1 MEGGGSRFGA
11 EPEEEEEGGLTKRQ
25 QGERRDLKGLK
36 QRVVVGM
43 SGGVDSSVV
52 AMLLHQQASEGYEV
66 VGVFMRNWDEQDE
79 TGSDVCA
86 ADTDLEDARRVGYH
100 LGIPVETV
108 DFSREYW
115 NQVFE
120 PSLHEF
126 DRCRTPN
133 MDVACNRFIK
143 FDAFREHALGRMSA
157 DFVATGHYAR
167 TAPGPGGDWSRP
179 VLRQAED
186 GNKDQTYFLSG
197 VPSEGLAK
205 VLFPLGGLTKPEVR
219 RLAEEGGLPV
229 ARKRESMGVCF
240 VGKRRSWASFI
251 SQYLTPSPGNFVC
264 VDTGEVVGGHGG
276 VQLYTVGQK
285 SHLDGM
291 PEKYYVAGLDSDS
304 NSVYVARGADNPS
317 LFARGLSVLASEFS
331 WVAGCPPP
339 ELLSGSG
346 SHPSAHARRE
356 ATEAGGGPAGVE
368 APVPTKERQPATPG
382 GEPIDAGEMEGPP
395 PVLRCEYRSRHRQA
409 LLPCGVELLGG
420 GGSGA
425 SVPRPLVHVRFD
437 EPAKAIAPGQVVAL
451 YKEGI
456 CLGGGPILRAEGNCS
471 PALVRSTRPPSS
483 QPAATKKNVMQ
494 KCR

>member
-1 MEGGGSRFGA
+1 MDGGGIRFGA
-11 EPEEEEEGGLTKRQ
+11 EPEEGEEGGLPKRQ

-52 AMLLHQQASEGYEV
+52 AMLLHQQGYEV

-100 LGIPVETV
+100 LGIPVKTV

-115 NQVFE
+115 NEVFE
-120 PSLHEF
+120 PSLQEL

-264 VDTGEVVGGHGG
+264 VDTGEVVGRHGG

-317 LFARGLSVLASEFS
+317 LFARGLSVLASKFS

-346 SHPSAHARRE
+346 SHPSAPSRRE
-356 ATEAGGGPAGVE
+356 ATKAGGGPAGVE
-368 APVPTKERQPATPG
+368 APVPTKERQPAAPG

-425 SVPRPLVHVRFD
+425 SVPRPVVHVRFD

-471 PALVRSTRPPSS
+471 PALVRSMRPPSS
-483 QPAATKKNVMQ
+483 RPAATKNCHAKM
-494 KCR
+494 